1 MMDTW
6 QCIQL
11 IYREYQK
18 SSTWYVL
25 QGKAKV
31 YSPTLLQRDYIVCG
45 VLIIVILCIWFNKQ
59 AFNLFKQKQMDGFKI
74 TYPEY
79 VIQWS
84 KNINRSNQKI

>member
-25 QGKAKV
+25 QGKANV
-31 YSPTLLQRDYIVCG
+31 YSPTLLQRNYIVCG
-45 VLIIVILCIWFNKQ
+45 VLIIVIFMYL
-59 AFNLFKQKQMDGFKI
+59 
-74 TYPEY
+74 
-79 VIQWS
+79 IQ
-84 KNINRSNQKI
+84 